1 MREFADADVAI
12 LSAAVADYRPAT
24 VATEKIKR
32 EKKGAMDL
40 SLEPTHD
47 IAAEI
52 GRMKQP
58 HQRVIGFALE
68 TNDEE
73 NNALQKLE
81 KKNADFIV
89 LNSLRNEGTCFRTD
103 ENKISIIGRTF
114 RKEFEK
120 KPKAAVAEDIL
131 DAVESL
137 LV

>member
-1 MREFADADVAI
+1 M
-12 LSAAVADYRPAT
+12 
-24 VATEKIKR
+24 
-32 EKKGAMDL
+32 
-40 SLEPTHD
+40 
-47 IAAEI
+47 
-52 GRMKQP
+52 
-58 HQRVIGFALE
+58 IGFALE

-114 RKEFEK
+114 RKEFEQ

>member
-1 MREFADADVAI
+1 
-12 LSAAVADYRPAT
+12 
-24 VATEKIKR
+24 
-32 EKKGAMDL
+32 MDL

-58 HQRVIGFALE
+58 HQHVIGFALE